1 MSDPVTALAR
11 KWCPKHWGNE
21 VAWRE
26 YPCICDRLQ
35 SAVREALEEALGG
48 YPFGGLDGLLKELE
62 ESLQGHGVNCANP
75 ETCGPLGC
83 LLAKISHQRKAIAAL
98 RGGTG
103 WVSYLRS
110 LLLLSGYSWQL

>member
-1 MSDPVTALAR
+1 MPPDPVTALAR
-11 KWCPKHWGNE
+11 KWCPDCGHHLPRAE
-21 VAWRE
+21 CVCEIIAA
-26 YPCICDRLQ
+26 
-35 SAVREALEEALGG
+35 AVREALEEALGG

-83 LLAKISHQRKAIAAL
+83 LLAKIFHQRKAIAAL

-103 WVSYLRS
+103 CLNHYVS
-110 LLLLSGYSWQL
+110 